1 MCYLK
6 LTKVCKRPQNGSKRP
21 ENAQQRGGKKNFQF
35 VIFGRQ
41 KVEKVGNLRKW
52 FYTFPRIARG
62 GSVLDLHGTRM
73 RVVKGLC

>member
-1 MCYLK
+1 MGYLK
-6 LTKVCKRPQNGSKRP
+6 LTRVCKRPKNRPKWP
-21 ENAQQRGGKKNFQF
+21 ENAQQSGGKKNFQF

-52 FYTFPRIARG
+52 FYTSPRIVRG
-62 GSVLDLHGTRM
+62 GSVVDLHGTRM